1 MILFCIAPRVGPFGE
16 PNPTYRIPVLINTT
30 PYVSLTLQAE
40 LDRLALPPDAA
51 SYKAIM
57 DKGGTEFLATLPS
70 AQKLSQ
76 REMDGQTAYRR
87 LVERLLEEADTD
99 TIRAGSPFLGSMP
112 SRIEYRE
119 VVPPFPHYGPVL
131 EIVPATRPAFRAG
144 WQGEAWTAYRNSHS
158 SELQAAFTL
167 NTRGLFDIERLP
179 KPQDVNRV
187 PLETYFP
194 PLATLRYDLN
204 GRPVEPRTLRPTLN
218 LAGYIQSPPM
228 ILTTLEAARTLAGE
242 DSISAVRVR
251 VGGIDQLTPAAQ
263 RKIETIASEIA
274 RRTGLTVDVMV
285 GSSPRRILVRVPE
298 IGYVEEGWIQKG
310 VNVSY
315 AQGLQSG
322 HWLLLATL
330 LSIGGIFTLDVAWA
344 DVTARYRTIAL
355 QKALGWRSRTVFAQL
370 LGQVLIVGAVASA
383 LGALAAWVVAQALK
397 WQTPPIA
404 LLIGVPLA
412 VIGLC
417 IAGSFYPAW
426 LASRVPP
433 IVLLQHGE
441 VRSAGA
447 RLGMMAGGGMGSYA
461 WRSLLRRPSRTAL
474 TALAAALAS
483 ALLVLLLSVTLA
495 RQGLLS
501 GTLLGEFLLIRI
513 ERFHYA
519 LVGIGLALAALAAAN
534 AQLSS
539 IVERR
544 REIGLLKAV
553 GWRTR
558 TVARLFLLESALLGA
573 LGGVIGTVLGGLLFF
588 SFYGSLPT
596 FVAGIALVGIAVPSV
611 VGVLAAIYP
620 ARAGARVPPAEV
632 MRYE

>member
-1 MILFCIAPRVGPFGE
+1 
-16 PNPTYRIPVLINTT
+16 
-30 PYVSLTLQAE
+30 
-40 LDRLALPPDAA
+40 
-51 SYKAIM
+51 
-57 DKGGTEFLATLPS
+57 
-70 AQKLSQ
+70 
-76 REMDGQTAYRR
+76 
-87 LVERLLEEADTD
+87 
-99 TIRAGSPFLGSMP
+99 
-112 SRIEYRE
+112 
-119 VVPPFPHYGPVL
+119 
-131 EIVPATRPAFRAG
+131 
-144 WQGEAWTAYRNSHS
+144 
-158 SELQAAFTL
+158 
-167 NTRGLFDIERLP
+167 
-179 KPQDVNRV
+179 
-187 PLETYFP
+187 
-194 PLATLRYDLN
+194 
-204 GRPVEPRTLRPTLN
+204 
-218 LAGYIQSPPM
+218 M

-461 WRSLLRRPSRTAL
+461 WRNLLRRPSRTAL

-483 ALLVLLLSVTLA
+483 ALLVLSLSVTLA

-519 LVGIGLALAALAAAN
+519 LVGIGLALAALAVAN
-534 AQLSS
+534 AQLSGL
-539 IVERR
+539 IERQ

-553 GWRTR
+553 GWRTAA
-558 TVARLFLLESALLGA
+558 VARLFLLESALLGA